1 MTDLARL
8 LVVDDDPNVVRTLGA
23 VLEREGYKVYTA
35 GSPAEVDALTKK
47 EQFDCAIVDLRLGK
61 ANGIDVVKK
70 LRAKQPDCVSI
81 ILTGYA
87 SLESAVAAI
96 RQDAYDY
103 LFKPCDLDE
112 LKLTVK
118 GALERGVM
126 VRALREQFKQ
136 QRVLNTKLQAYVEE
150 VQHSLD
156 TFNSDLEKKVMELEN
171 LKDKLQDN
179 TAPDNKG
186 S

>member
-1 MTDLARL
+1 MTDPARL
-8 LVVDDDPNVVRTLGA
+8 LVVDDDPNVVKTLGA
-23 VLEREGYKVYTA
+23 VLEREGYRVYTA
-35 GSPAEVDALTKK
+35 GSPADVDVLVKK

-70 LRAKQPDCVSI
+70 LRTRQPDCVSI
-81 ILTGYA
+81 ILTGYT

-136 QRVLNTKLQAYVEE
+136 QSALNSKLQAYVED
-150 VQHSLD
+150 VQRSLD
-156 TFNSDLEKKVMELEN
+156 RFNTDLEKKVMELED
-171 LKDKLQDN
+171 LKEKLPDK
-179 TAPDNKG
+179 PPPEKRG
-186 S
+186 

>member
-1 MTDLARL
+1 MTNSARL
-8 LVVDDDPNVVRTLGA
+8 LVVDDDPNVVKTLAA
-23 VLEREGYKVYTA
+23 VLSREGYKVHTA
-35 GSPAEVDALTKK
+35 GSPAEVDNLVKK

-70 LRAKQPDCVSI
+70 LRVNQPDCVSI

-118 GALERGVM
+118 GALERGIM
-126 VRALREQFKQ
+126 VKALREQFKQ
-136 QRVLNTKLQAYVEE
+136 QHALNSRLQSYIEE
-150 VQHSLD
+150 TQQSLD
-156 TFNSDLEKKVMELEN
+156 RFNADLEKKVMELDT
-171 LKDKLQDN
+171 LKETLHDNPARDK
-179 TAPDNKG
+179 KG
-186 S
+186 L